1 MTDWLKNISHIAI
14 KVTDLALVSLALE
27 DLGLV
32 CQKVEK
38 RDEVGMQIAWLKQT
52 ETTVELMEATD
63 SSSPIFNDPPGIHHL
78 GLKVKNLDEIYQM
91 MKNSDRYTIEGEI
104 RQGIHSRIFF
114 FRITGQQEILF
125 ECTE

>member
-1 MTDWLKNISHIAI
+1 MTDWLKSISHIAI

-104 RQGIHSRIFF
+104 QQGIHSRIFF

>member
-1 MTDWLKNISHIAI
+1 
-14 KVTDLALVSLALE
+14 VTDLVEVCWALE
-27 DLGLV
+27 NLGLV
-32 CQKVEK
+32 CQKMEK

-91 MKNSDRYTIEGEI
+91 MKKSDRYIIDGEI